1 MDLALGIEARSGK
14 DADRIDGVRPDRVV
28 EPRTPEETAAILAA
42 SSRGGLSTV
51 FRGGGTKRGWGRV
64 PASVNLVIHTRG
76 MARILAHEH
85 ADMTATVESG
95 ATLDEVNAALARHGQ
110 WLPIDP
116 AGDDATIGGA
126 IATNDSGPLRHRFGT
141 PRDLLIGIRLATTD
155 GRLVKA
161 GGNVVKNVAG
171 YDLGKLMAGSFGTLA
186 GIVSATFKLLPLPA
200 SSHTIVASLPDRDT
214 LARAVSAINDSQLEP
229 MALEVQAHAGRAPYR
244 LLARFATSPAAAAAQ
259 AEQAR
264 TLINTGEIV
273 TGPGEASMWR
283 RYQGRASASA
293 GTVVRLNWRPA
304 TLAQVLG
311 LFDEMAR
318 EDGSL
323 ELVGRAAVG
332 AGLIRIDGAI
342 DWQAAVVQR
351 LRAQDVVRHVTIV
364 DAPPGVKEQV
374 DVWGP
379 LGAAGA
385 IGASVK
391 RALDPAGILNAGRG
405 PI

>member
-1 MDLALGIEARSGK
+1 MELAVGRNARSGK

-28 EPRTPEETAAILAA
+28 EPRTAEEAAALLAA
-42 SSRGGLSTV
+42 SSRDGLSTV
-51 FRGGGTKRGWGRV
+51 LRGGGTKRGWGRV
-64 PASVNLVIHTRG
+64 PASVDLVLNMRG
-76 MARILAHEH
+76 LSRVIAHEH
-85 ADMTATVESG
+85 ADMTATVEAG
-95 ATLDEVNAALARHGQ
+95 ATLDEVNAALGRHGQ

-116 AGDDATIGGA
+116 AGDDTTIGGA
-126 IATNDSGPLRHRFGT
+126 LASNDSGPLRHRFGT
-141 PRDLLIGIRLATTD
+141 PRDLVIGVRMATTD

-200 SSHTIVASLPDRDT
+200 SSHTLVAALADRDT
-214 LARAVSAINDSQLEP
+214 LARAVVAINDSQLEP
-229 MALEVQAHAGRAPYR
+229 MAFEVQAHAGRAPYR
-244 LLARFATSPAAAAAQ
+244 LMARFATSPAAAAAQ
-259 AEQAR
+259 AAQAR
-264 TLINTGEIV
+264 TLINAGEIIA
-273 TGPGEASMWR
+273 GPEEAAIWR

-304 TLAQVLG
+304 ALAQVLVV
-311 LFDEMAR
+311 FDDMAR
-318 EDGSL
+318 PGGSL

-332 AGLIRIDGAI
+332 AGLIRIDGAL

-364 DAPPGVKEQV
+364 DAPPAVKEQV

-385 IGASVK
+385 IAAAVK